1 MLFKKPNEAR
11 WKSFDFYRTKTT
23 RKWDRKFRRKYIE
36 ICENFEWKLTKFVR
50 SLSQISFNK
59 NFDGN
64 PSFFLLF
71 CILLTWNANSIA
83 WWIDRFCVCK
93 YSHFTGRA
101 SEKWKGYYQSLIQP
115 TPPNL
120 FSRTIRLI
128 GEDSAIPF
136 LWLCSALK
144 KYLTQSLER

>member
-1 MLFKKPNEAR
+1 MRQDGKVSIFIERKLLENE
-11 WKSFDFYRTKTT
+11 
-23 RKWDRKFRRKYIE
+23 I
-36 ICENFEWKLTKFVR
+36 ENFVENTSKFAKILNENDRNFVR

-71 CILLTWNANSIA
+71 RILLTWNANSIA

-93 YSHFTGRA
+93 YSHFTGRV

-144 KYLTQSLER
+144 KYLTQSLQR